1 MEDIFIR
8 IPHHTFLYFSMGNG
22 SARLLKVRSTAFRGG
37 IWAPIWSTVPWVNAS
52 LPLTWHLDR
61 FSRFAGLAVVPTN
74 AEKYCEKLF
83 SVRCN
88 NNKCRRVSRLGLY
101 WYSLNQGPDLQ
112 NILRRCYDYPTI
124 TTKLRSTYDGR
135 LSQRWTYDNFFC
147 KSYDQQLAVL
157 Q

>member
-1 MEDIFIR
+1 
-8 IPHHTFLYFSMGNG
+8 MGNG
-22 SARLLKVRSTAFRGG
+22 SARLLKVGSTAFRGG

-124 TTKLRSTYDGR
+124 TTKLRSIIAKMNVRY
-135 LSQRWTYDNFFC
+135 FF
-147 KSYDQQLAVL
+147 L
-157 Q
+157 QILRSTTSCLTTNINGTKIE